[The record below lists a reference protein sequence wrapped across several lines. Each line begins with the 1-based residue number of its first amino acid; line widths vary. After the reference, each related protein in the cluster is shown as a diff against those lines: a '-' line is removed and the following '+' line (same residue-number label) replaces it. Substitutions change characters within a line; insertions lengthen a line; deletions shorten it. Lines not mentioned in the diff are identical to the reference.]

1 MFWWCQIVLMFLYKK
16 CLAIH
21 SHILATHSIL
31 YVFQEAE
38 VGNTTAGSVAARR
51 DVIGDNA
58 EPTSDVQ
65 AASQQGATVP
75 DHGYMVSQ

>member
-1 MFWWCQIVLMFLYKK
+1 MK

-21 SHILATHSIL
+21 SHILATHLIL
-31 YVFQEAE
+31 YIFQEAG
-38 VGNTTAGSVAARR
+38 VGNTTAGPVAARR
-51 DVIGDNA
+51 DVMGDNA

-65 AASQQGATVP
+65 AASQQDATVL